1 MKKEIPKRTFNQR
14 EVKEQLYMGVYMII
28 GQSLKGNRE
37 MKSNQFLLNQMQ
49 QLATTS
55 KYEWY
60 DSSVKLM
67 SRLKMYLISKED
79 RFNLKDAVSLKISLL
94 RFILAMIVIEDSLVM
109 KQVDEFLN

>member
-1 MKKEIPKRTFNQR
+1 
-14 EVKEQLYMGVYMII
+14 
-28 GQSLKGNRE
+28 
-37 MKSNQFLLNQMQ
+37 
-49 QLATTS
+49 
-55 KYEWY
+55 
-60 DSSVKLM
+60 M